1 MGGHGGLNILP
12 QKKWNVY
19 NYDNRVKV
27 EADKQKYKRIRKE
40 QKEKIREDK
49 AKRVFNTLRAQ
60 NNPLKSFE
68 EKEREISQN
77 TEHQKEM
84 QMEEDR
90 FIKQTTM
97 YLGQTVLDSEKPW
110 YTKPSSTSE
119 LPVYDFSNLQT
130 QDFFSK
136 VPEKSARKHATDKKA
151 KHIKHK
157 KATKKLTIE
166 ELRKERLK
174 RESEERKR
182 AEKLLGEKLNSSKYN
197 DTYSNYINN

>member
-27 EADKQKYKRIRKE
+27 EADKKKYKRVRKE
-40 QKEKIREDK
+40 QKEKIREEK

-60 NNPLKSFE
+60 NDPLKNFE
-68 EKEREISQN
+68 EKERESSQN
-77 TEHQKEM
+77 PEHEKEM
-84 QMEEDR
+84 RMEEDR

-97 YLGQTVLDSEKPW
+97 YLGQTVINSEKPW
-110 YTKPSSTSE
+110 YTKPYATSE
-119 LPVYDFSNLQT
+119 LPVYDFSKLQT

-136 VPEKSARKHATDKKA
+136 VPEKSARKHAPDKKA

-157 KATKKLTIE
+157 KAASKLTIE
-166 ELRKERLK
+166 EMRKERLM

-182 AEKLLGEKLNSSKYN
+182 AEKLLGEKVNSSKYN
-197 DTYSNYINN
+197 DTYSNYINK

>member
-27 EADKQKYKRIRKE
+27 EADKKKYKRIRKE
-40 QKEKIREDK
+40 QKEKIREEK

-60 NNPLKSFE
+60 NDPFKNFE
-68 EKEREISQN
+68 EKERESCQN
-77 TEHQKEM
+77 PEHQKEM
-84 QMEEDR
+84 QMEQDR

-110 YTKPSSTSE
+110 YTKPSNTSE

-136 VPEKSARKHATDKKA
+136 VPEKSARKHPVDKKA
-151 KHIKHK
+151 KHMTHK
-157 KATKKLTIE
+157 KATSKLTIE
-166 ELRKERLK
+166 ELRKERLM

-182 AEKLLGEKLNSSKYN
+182 AEKLLGEKGNSSKYN
-197 DTYSNYINN
+197 DTYSNYINK